1 MNSKQRSYL
10 KGLAQKIEP
19 LVIIGKNG
27 INENVIKQIDD
38 VLEARELIKIKVLNN
53 AEFKASDVGIALAES
68 SRSDLVQTVGSMV
81 ILYRISRRKDIDH
94 IDISNVK

>member
-53 AEFKASDVGIALAES
+53 AEFKASDVGIVLAEL

>member
-53 AEFKASDVGIALAES
+53 AEFKASDVGIVLAES

>member
-27 INENVIKQIDD
+27 INDNVIKQIDE
-38 VLEARELIKIKVLNN
+38 VLEARELIKIKVLKN
-53 AEFKASDVGIALAES
+53 ADFKAADVGNEIAEDVKAE
-68 SRSDLVQTVGSMV
+68 LVQTVGGAV
-81 ILYRISRRKDIDH
+81 VLYRISKRKDFEH
-94 IDISNVK
+94 IDITTVK

>member
-27 INENVIKQIDD
+27 INENVVKQIDD

-53 AEFKASDVGIALAES
+53 AEFKASDIGITLAES

-81 ILYRISRRKDIDH
+81 VLYRISKRKDIDH
-94 IDISNVK
+94 IDISNI